1 MWTNISDVMTL
12 KLSILVKYIVMISVI
27 IRKVKNFKKSVVFF
41 PPANVVLCKK
51 VVLCNCVD
59 IYNNISYSQIYT
71 TVYTIKI

>member
-41 PPANVVLCKK
+41 PCQCGFMQKSGFMQLCGNLIKK
-51 VVLCNCVD
+51 GFV
-59 IYNNISYSQIYT
+59 S
-71 TVYTIKI
+71 